1 MMSFLEQTS
10 EFFTLVKE
18 SNFDLGL
25 IYSQN
30 ANGVYIV
37 VLIVLILLLITA
49 FFIRNAFKKSEL
61 LRLVSKVQN
70 SSDFDEFDRQLS

>member
-1 MMSFLEQTS
+1 MSFLEQTS

-37 VLIVLILLLITA
+37 VLIVLILLLMH
-49 FFIRNAFKKSEL
+49 
-61 LRLVSKVQN
+61 
-70 SSDFDEFDRQLS
+70 